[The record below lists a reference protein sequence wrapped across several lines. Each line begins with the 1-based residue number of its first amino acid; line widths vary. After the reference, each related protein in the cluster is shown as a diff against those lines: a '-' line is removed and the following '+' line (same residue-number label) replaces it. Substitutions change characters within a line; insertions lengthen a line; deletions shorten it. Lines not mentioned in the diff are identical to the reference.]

1 MPAALDTLTKINLDD
16 LVNAF
21 GWQNRPFPAR
31 LARRLFFQPAQTFA
45 QQMLDF
51 DSAIA
56 VNGIADAACLTE
68 RFYVR
73 EVCVF
78 GADLL
83 PNSPFLALSNHP
95 GVTDTL
101 AVVAAL
107 GRADLRVIALNRPF
121 LLSLPNLSKQLFFV
135 TEDPNERVALVR
147 RVSKHL
153 RKGGSVLT
161 FPAGHNEPDP
171 DIYPGAVES
180 LGSWTDSVGVFIR
193 LAPETAVVPVCVRGV
208 TWDKT
213 AHHPL
218 VRLKHTFDD
227 QQLLASAMQLLSN
240 VMLNTRSITVRVQIG
255 KPITVK
261 DLGSTEPR
269 VIHEALLAEM
279 KKLIENP
286 PEGQGQSIL

>member
-1 MPAALDTLTKINLDD
+1 MSEALDRLTEINLDD
-16 LVNAF
+16 LVSAF
-21 GWQNRPFPAR
+21 GWQDHPLLAR
-31 LARRLFFQPAQTFA
+31 LLRRLFLKPAQTFA

-51 DSAIA
+51 DSSIG
-56 VNGIADAACLTE
+56 VNGIADAACLAE
-68 RFYVR
+68 RFYAR
-73 EVCVF
+73 EVRVH

-101 AVVAAL
+101 AVMAAL
-107 GRADLRVIALNRPF
+107 GRADLKIIALDRPF

-135 TEDPNERVALVR
+135 TDDPNERVAMVR
-147 RVSKHL
+147 RVSTHL
-153 RKGGSVLT
+153 RNGGSVLT

-171 DIYPGAVES
+171 DIYPGAIKS
-180 LGSWTDSVGVFIR
+180 LGTWTDSAGVFLR
-193 LAPETAVVPVCVRGV
+193 LAPGTVLVPVCVRGV

-218 VRLKHTFDD
+218 TRLRRTFDD
-227 QQLLASAMQLLSN
+227 QQLLASAMQLLSH
-240 VMLNTRSITVRVQIG
+240 VLLNTRPVTVHVLIG

-269 VIHEALLAEM
+269 VIHQALLAEM
-279 KKLIENP
+279 KELIKNP
-286 PEGQGQSIL
+286 PEGKGQNIL

>member
-1 MPAALDTLTKINLDD
+1 MPTPLDRLTNINLDD

-21 GWQNRPFPAR
+21 GWQDRPIPAR
-31 LARRLFFQPAQTFA
+31 LARRLFLPPAQTFA

-51 DSAIA
+51 DSYIGT
-56 VNGIADAACLTE
+56 NGLADAACLAE

-73 EVCVF
+73 SVCVY

-83 PNSPFLALSNHP
+83 PDGSILALSNHP

-101 AVVAAL
+101 AVIAVL
-107 GRADLRVIALNRPF
+107 GRADLKVIALDRPF

-135 TEDPNERVALVR
+135 TEDPNERVTLVR
-147 RVSKHL
+147 RVSTHL
-153 RKGGSVLT
+153 RNGGSILT

-171 DIYPGAVES
+171 DIYPGAVGS
-180 LGSWTDSVGVFIR
+180 LGSWTDSAGVFLR
-193 LAPETAVVPVCVRGV
+193 LAPGTALVPVCVRGV

-218 VRLKHTFDD
+218 TRLRRTFDD
-227 QQLLASAMQLLSN
+227 QQLLGSAMQLLSS
-240 VMLNTRSITVRVQIG
+240 VMLNIRPVTVRVQFG

-261 DLGSTEPR
+261 ELGSHEPR
-269 VIHEALLAEM
+269 VIHQALLAEM
-279 KKLIENP
+279 KRLIENP
-286 PEGQGQSIL
+286 PEGKGQSIL